1 MKRYLAMGK
10 HIKILSIIFTLG
22 IILEFTL
29 TGVLSVAQGKEPGDI
44 AEDQSS
50 SNMLGK
56 LFFQPT
62 PTPTATPTPM
72 PTPTPAFGEPVRIDV
87 PSISISTQVENIGVD
102 ENNQMGVPTNPDHVG
117 WYALGTRIGWQGKA
131 VFTGHYDTAR
141 GAPAIFYS
149 LSQIPLGAEII
160 LTDEQGRTMVFE
172 VDRSESKPVGAWTID
187 EVFGPTDERRIVL
200 ITCSGWWN
208 PQQRSYSH
216 RHMVFAKLRGLY

>member
-1 MKRYLAMGK
+1 MAKIIKVLTIIFTVGIVLELTLALAMG
-10 HIKILSIIFTLG
+10 TVLG
-22 IILEFTL
+22 QE
-29 TGVLSVAQGKEPGDI
+29 GND
-44 AEDQSS
+44 SS
-50 SNMLGK
+50 GIQF
-56 LFFQPT
+56 LFIGPTSTPT
-62 PTPTATPTPM
+62 PTPSPT
-72 PTPTPAFGEPVRIDV
+72 PTPTPAFNQPSHISI
-87 PSISISTQVENIGVD
+87 PSIGLVAPIESVGVD
-102 ENNQMGVPTNPDHVG
+102 ENNQMGVPTNPDYVG
-117 WYALGTRIGWQGKA
+117 WYAPGTKIGWQGKA

-216 RHMVFAKLRGLY
+216 RHMVFAKLRV